1 MWILRCPLCQ
11 EIVESHT
18 TGIQGWNILE
28 TGITVRVIKAHH
40 VVKRISEYAEDQ
52 KFSSWYYVKNPG
64 KSLLEVNKWK
74 MLVETCL
81 FGVVNLTRAAL
92 PVMRRQR
99 SGHIIQISSLGG
111 RTAFPGNAAY
121 FASKWAVGGFTESLA
136 LETAPFGVKVTAL
149 EPGAMRTNWGKRA
162 HAAREPLLPEY

>member
-1 MWILRCPLCQ
+1 MLRSELVWILRCPLCQ

-40 VVKRISEYAEDQ
+40 VVKRISEHAEDQ

-74 MLVETCL
+74 MLVEACFDESYIRKRPKGRL
-81 FGVVNLTRAAL
+81 DRRRGSFEISNEDE
-92 PVMRRQR
+92 PV
-99 SGHIIQISSLGG
+99 
-111 RTAFPGNAAY
+111 
-121 FASKWAVGGFTESLA
+121 
-136 LETAPFGVKVTAL
+136 
-149 EPGAMRTNWGKRA
+149 
-162 HAAREPLLPEY
+162 